1 MFKVSRLLFLVAESP
16 LHPGS
21 GSEIGV
27 VDLPIQRERH
37 TGYPKIEGSSLKG
50 CIRESFDSRKN
61 DGDYRTK
68 ISLLFGPEESAE
80 HAGAMIITDAR
91 LLFFPVK
98 SLKGVFAWVTCPM
111 VLERFKRDILAF
123 AISFPFPN
131 EISSFSS
138 LVGTVPEKSELFVS
152 SKVILEEFAFEVREH
167 AGTSKMANLFANA
180 VFGDSSYAFWKEKLS
195 RSLVVLPDG
204 DFCEFV
210 KTSTEI
216 VTRTKIDS
224 VKGTVQKGGL
234 WTEEY
239 LPQDT
244 VMYAVAAF
252 TRARVADGAQE
263 AGGVK
268 AQEMGAEKM
277 AQFFSDNLPRF
288 IQVGGNQTVGKGFV
302 RLVLYKEG
310 EIRGDEREKA

>member
-1 MFKVSRLLFLVAESP
+1 MFEVSKLLFLVAESP

-50 CIRESFDSRKN
+50 CIRESFESRKN
-61 DGDYRTK
+61 DGDYRK
-68 ISLLFGPEESAE
+68 MLSLLFGPEESAE

-98 SLKGVFAWVTCPM
+98 SLRGVFAWVTCPM

-123 AISFPFPN
+123 ATSFPFPN
-131 EISSFSS
+131 EIGNFSS
-138 LVGTVPEKSELFVS
+138 LAETVPEGSELLVS
-152 SKVILEEFAFEVREH
+152 SKVILEEFVFEIREH
-167 AGTSKMANLFANA
+167 AITGKIANLFASV
-180 VFGDSSYAFWKEKLS
+180 VFGDFSYAFWKDKLS
-195 RSLVVLPDG
+195 RSLIVLPDG
-204 DFCEFV
+204 DFSEFV
-210 KTSTEI
+210 RTSTEI
-216 VTRTKIDS
+216 VARTRIDS
-224 VKGTVQKGGL
+224 VKGTVRKGGL

-244 VMYAVAAF
+244 IMYAVAAF
-252 TRARVADGAQE
+252 TRARVADDAQK

-268 AQEMGAEKM
+268 AQEKRGQEM
-277 AQFFSDNLPRF
+277 AQFFSKNLPRF
-288 IQVGGNQTVGKGFV
+288 IQVGGNQTIGKGFV

-310 EIRGDEREKA
+310 EVHGDDREKA